1 MAKKKIVKSVKKVAK
16 KVVKKK
22 EEVTKDEIKEVKPK
36 IEPTKKKEVKKDY
49 GMLAGYT
56 ILDIK
61 DTVING
67 KEYKSITLS
76 NNSVT
81 LLSEKDLAKQINK

>member
-1 MAKKKIVKSVKKVAK
+1 
-16 KVVKKK
+16 
-22 EEVTKDEIKEVKPK
+22 
-36 IEPTKKKEVKKDY
+36 
-49 GMLAGYT
+49 MLAGYT